1 MMYEKE
7 FQASRSLL
15 IKPFNSLKYTDK
27 QAVNI
32 KLSY

>member
-1 MMYEKE
+1 MRKNFERL
-7 FQASRSLL
+7 RSLL
-15 IKPFNSLKYTDK
+15 IKPFKSLKYTDK